1 MIEAK
6 LKVFKEYEP
15 YLSSG
20 NILIHHDFEECDDI
34 CKTSGAQKLLSVHET
49 ITSLKNS
56 IPNDISLEKIVK
68 MAADKILSRRYIR
81 DICYEVDL
89 THDNK
94 RVGTVHSGSYFC
106 YYVGTV
112 KSIKKDLVK
121 ETVEKISEDLGS
133 EICKEILEHIKA
145 KVKLSISGDLNK
157 LQINISDD
165 VFATLKIAIVATAF
179 IFFTYPLLGIL
190 LALIDIFVSFIMYVD
205 INSESWR
212 KKVADE
218 IFDKVSKQRKSIIN
232 NISPI
237 VKTSCKVTTSDLEKL
252 GRQLSDWKQG
262 ISPSDH
268 RYCEYP

>member
-20 NILIHHDFEECDDI
+20 NILIHHDFEECDEI

-49 ITSLKNS
+49 VTSLKNS
-56 IPNDISLEKIVK
+56 IPNDISLENIVK
-68 MAADKILSRRYIR
+68 MATDKILSRRYIR
-81 DICYEVDL
+81 DICNEVDL

-94 RVGTVHSGSYFC
+94 RVGTVHSASYFC
-106 YYVGTV
+106 YYVDTV
-112 KSIKKDLVK
+112 GSIKEDLVK

-133 EICKEILEHIKA
+133 EICKEILEHHKA
-145 KVKLSISGDLNK
+145 KVKVSIAGDLNK
-157 LQINISDD
+157 VQINSLDD
-165 VFATLKIAIVATAF
+165 LINIVTTTF
-179 IFFTYPLLGIL
+179 YYIIFPLLGIL
-190 LALIDIFVSFIMYVD
+190 FALIDIFVICTMYVD

-212 KKVADE
+212 EKVADE
-218 IFDKVSKQRKSIIN
+218 IFVKVSERRITIIN
-232 NISPI
+232 NISPL
-237 VKTSCKVTTSDLEKL
+237 VKTSCKETTGDLEEL
-252 GRQLSDWKQG
+252 GKGCQG

>member
-49 ITSLKNS
+49 VTSLKNS
-56 IPNDISLEKIVK
+56 IPNDISLQKILVL
-68 MAADKILSRRYIR
+68 AAEKILSSRYIR

-89 THDNK
+89 MHDNK
-94 RVGTVHSGSYFC
+94 RVGSVHSDPYVC
-106 YYVGTV
+106 YYFGTV
-112 KSIKKDLVK
+112 RSIKKDLVK
-121 ETVEKISEDLGS
+121 KTVQKISKDLGS

-145 KVKLSISGDLNK
+145 KVQVSITDDLYK
-157 LQINISDD
+157 AQINISDD
-165 VFATLKIAIVATAF
+165 VFIPLKTVIVASVIVLFAN
-179 IFFTYPLLGIL
+179 PLLGIL
-190 LALIDIFVSFIMYVD
+190 YALIDVFVHFIWYVD

-212 KKVADE
+212 EKVADE
-218 IFDKVSKQRKSIIN
+218 IFDNVSERRRTIID

-237 VKTSCKVTTSDLEKL
+237 VKNSCKVSTGDLEKL

-262 ISPSDH
+262 ISLTDH
-268 RYCEYP
+268 RYCEY

>member
-15 YLSSG
+15 YLNSG
-20 NILIHHDFEECDDI
+20 NILIHHDFEECDEI

-49 ITSLKNS
+49 VTSLKNS
-56 IPNDISLEKIVK
+56 IPNDISLENILKTAV
-68 MAADKILSRRYIR
+68 DEILSRRYIR
-81 DICYEVDL
+81 DVCNGVDL
-89 THDNK
+89 WHGNK
-94 RVGTVHSGSYFC
+94 RVGTVYSDSYFC

-112 KSIKKDLVK
+112 RSIKKDLVK

-145 KVKLSISGDLNK
+145 KVQVSITDDLYK
-157 LQINISDD
+157 AQINISDD
-165 VFATLKIAIVATAF
+165 VFIPLKTVIVASV
-179 IFFTYPLLGIL
+179 IVLFTNPLLGIL
-190 LALIDIFVSFIMYVD
+190 YALIDVFVHFIWYVD

-212 KKVADE
+212 EKVADE
-218 IFDKVSKQRKSIIN
+218 IFDNVSERRRTIID

-237 VKTSCKVTTSDLEKL
+237 VKNSCKVSTGDLEKL

-262 ISPSDH
+262 ISLTDH
-268 RYCEYP
+268 RYCEY